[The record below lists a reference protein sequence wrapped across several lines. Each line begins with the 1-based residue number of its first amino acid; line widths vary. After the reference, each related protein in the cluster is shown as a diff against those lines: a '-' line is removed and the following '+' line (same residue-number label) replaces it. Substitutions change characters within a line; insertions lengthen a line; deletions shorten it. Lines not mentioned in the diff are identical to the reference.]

1 MLVRMRGGGDGE
13 AVGDGNWDGRGEGGR
28 RWKEE
33 TERGF
38 GGEWRGVDL

>member
-1 MLVRMRGGGDGE
+1 MLVRMRGGGGGE
-13 AVGDGNWDGRGEGGR
+13 AVGGGIGMEGG

-33 TERGF
+33 TGRGF